1 MDSMTSR
8 LNDIF
13 STFPEAVILL
23 QEGEAV
29 YANEAGQALLRDPEF
44 PSDLLFALA
53 EHPGDS
59 IDVATAMAI
68 YRVTVSVFEGGVL
81 LVLRPLP
88 SGAERDHPFSN
99 ATYRLRESI
108 SNLSTTHAQIKQK
121 LEARFLDGEFQREL
135 ANQSRF
141 TYQLLRLVRQ
151 AELTQDLN
159 DKTFPREEGFDLA
172 QVCSG
177 MADEASWLSEYAGV
191 SFSYHSNVT
200 NLPFQASKSL
210 ITQMIL
216 AVVSNAIR
224 AAGKGG
230 RVEMRFQSVGN
241 RCVISIRDSG
251 MGIPEDRMST
261 LFTGEVS
268 AGIPRPGEGSGLGLY
283 NAQRIALLH
292 GGVMIAQSGQEGGAC
307 VAISLP
313 VITPPSVPVRN
324 NPGYDN
330 PEGFSPVLIE
340 LSDLLP
346 WEAFH
351 AATQDD

>member
-1 MDSMTSR
+1 MDTITSR
-8 LNDIF
+8 LSDLF
-13 STFPEAVILL
+13 STFPEAVILRD
-23 QEGEAV
+23 EGEAV
-29 YANEAGQALLRDPEF
+29 YANEAGKALLQDAQF
-44 PSDLLFALA
+44 PADLLFALA

-59 IDVATAMAI
+59 IDVATALAT
-68 YRVTVSVFEGGVL
+68 YRVSVSALEGGVL

-88 SGAERDHPFSN
+88 SKEERDHPFSN

-108 SNLSTTHAQIKQK
+108 SNLTTTHTQIKRG
-121 LEARFLDGEFQREL
+121 LEERFLDDAFQREL
-135 ANQSRF
+135 SNQSRF
-141 TYQLLRLVRQ
+141 TYQLLRIVRQ

-159 DKTFPREEGFDLA
+159 YKTFPKEEAFDLA
-172 QVCSG
+172 LVCSG
-177 MADEASWLSEYAGV
+177 MADEAAWLSEYAGV
-191 SFSYHSNVT
+191 QFSYHSNVGS
-200 NLPFQASKSL
+200 LPFQASKSL

-230 RVEMRFQSVGN
+230 QVEMRFQSAGS

-251 MGIPEDRMST
+251 MGIPEDRMAT

-268 AGIPRPGEGSGLGLY
+268 TGIPRPGEGSGLGLY
-283 NAQRIALLH
+283 NAQRIALIH
-292 GGVMIAQSGQEGGAC
+292 GGVMIAQSGRDGGAC

-330 PEGFSPVLIE
+330 LEGFSPVLIE

-351 AATQDD
+351 AATRDD